1 LSTWFC
7 FGSNFLQCRV
17 YSSGWFVCEKK
28 RIYFLIFIYKN
39 MVNLTMD
46 SEDDDDFDINLENI
60 DTIKKFDSAESTN
73 LLSLVTRTTAELHSK
88 QRSLQTRFASKA
100 SAPVS
105 LLVESLLQQL
115 CSLLEP
121 DAERSRVL
129 YKSICDRLHAVNLID
144 ETYTMGE
151 FEMMRS
157 QYQKALYHLVNIAR
171 GQDLPVMLPDLQEYW
186 PLPAGLDWSRYYREF
201 EEVSFIA
208 GGGFGKVYRSRNKLD
223 GNVYAVKKVTIRSTT
238 IKNVLIH
245 LNEVKTLA
253 SLNHINIVPY
263 KAAWLE
269 PLMSPGKN
277 SVNSASTGESSSSES
292 DEADD
297 THDTIDSLRRPEHDS
312 EEFDIL
318 FERSNSEQE
327 KDDSNETKN
336 QVAEVEDAS
345 KSVVSIEESQP
356 YINLKWATLYIQ
368 MTLCHMTLRDWLDQR
383 NTAENISQFYAN
395 FLNNQ
400 LAPVS
405 SIPRNSFCRQ
415 SSLLANSSETEASDN
430 EVPSR
435 RSSECSKD
443 DSQSEDNV
451 QQHLDIVIDIFQQLL
466 NGLNYIHSRGIVHH
480 DIKPSNIF
488 VSLSHHDSK
497 ISIQLGDFGLAC
509 PLRSS
514 HMEGGMG
521 TPLYAAP
528 EQLAGQC
535 DPQSDIYS
543 LGIILLELLVPL
555 TTDMERAATIQQ
567 VRRGQFPPDLDRDFM
582 GLLKSLL
589 HTQPARR
596 PGMHDLVEAVNRIRV
611 NRDRVISELRRSLS
625 LRDEEII
632 CLRTQIDEQQRV
644 QLETENRMQ
653 MEQQTTRTLIVNEQE
668 LIYMNMEMQSKDIQ
682 LRSKDM
688 ELRSKDEEIKMLR
701 EKLRLYQEKEGKAQ
715 RERTEDESD

>member
-1 LSTWFC
+1 
-7 FGSNFLQCRV
+7 
-17 YSSGWFVCEKK
+17 
-28 RIYFLIFIYKN
+28 
-39 MVNLTMD
+39 MD
-46 SEDDDDFDINLENI
+46 SDDDDDFDINLDNLE
-60 DTIKKFDSAESTN
+60 TIKKFDSAGSTN
-73 LLSLVTRTTAELHSK
+73 LLSLVTRTTAEAHSEH
-88 QRSLQTRFASKA
+88 RSLQTRLATKA

-115 CSLLEP
+115 CTLLEP

-171 GQDLPVMLPDLQEYW
+171 GQDLPVVLPDLQEYW
-186 PLPAGLDWSRYYREF
+186 PLPTGLDWSRYYREF
-201 EEVSFIA
+201 EEISFIA

-223 GNVYAVKKVTIRSTT
+223 GIVYAVKKVTIRSTT
-238 IKNVLIH
+238 IKSVLIH
-245 LNEVKTLA
+245 LDEVKTLA

-277 SVNSASTGESSSSES
+277 SVNSASTMDEEESSSSEY
-292 DEADD
+292 DEADG
-297 THDTIDSLRRPEHDS
+297 THDTRDSLRRPEHDS
-312 EEFDIL
+312 EEFSIL
-318 FERSNSEQE
+318 FERSNGEQE
-327 KDDSNETKN
+327 QDNSDEARQ

-345 KSVVSIEESQP
+345 RSVVSIEESKP

-383 NTAENISQFYAN
+383 NTAENFSQFYTK
-395 FLNNQ
+395 FLNNE
-400 LAPVS
+400 LGVVT

-415 SSLLANSSETEASDN
+415 SSLLANSNEAEAFDN
-430 EVPSR
+430 AVPSR
-435 RSSECSKD
+435 RSSESSKD
-443 DSQSEDNV
+443 DSQTEDDV
-451 QQHLDIVIDIFQQLL
+451 QHLDIVIDIFQQLL

-509 PLRSS
+509 PLQSS
-514 HMEGGMG
+514 HVGVGFG

-535 DPQSDIYS
+535 DPKSDIYS

-555 TTDMERAATIQQ
+555 TTDMERAETIKQI
-567 VRRGQFPPDLDRDFM
+567 RRGQFAPGLDRDFM
-582 GLLKSLL
+582 GLLKNLL
-589 HTQPARR
+589 HMQPARR
-596 PGMHDLVEAVNRIRV
+596 PGMHDLMEAVNRIRI
-611 NRDRVISELRRSLS
+611 NRDRVISELRRSLT
-625 LRDEEII
+625 LREEEIS
-632 CLRTQIDEQQRV
+632 CLRTQIDERERA
-644 QLETENRMQ
+644 QLEAEERML
-653 MEQQTTRTLIVNEQE
+653 MEQRTTRTLIVKEQE

-682 LRSKDM
+682 LRIKDM
-688 ELRSKDEEIKMLR
+688 ELRSKDEEIKKLK
-701 EKLRLYQEKEGKAQ
+701 ETLRLYQEKEGP
-715 RERTEDESD
+715 RDE